1 VKKIV
6 LKNLFGLLVAVVG
19 LLCLHEA
26 SASTLKK
33 SDIEQIF
40 SHQYTVGELNPNVPV
55 WPLFLKSATD
65 ANTKPTL
72 FGYAF
77 ESVDFEPV
85 RGYGGKPINILVAI
99 DTQGNFL
106 ESKLISHREPLFR
119 SEVGIAKLTEF
130 AAQYKGLSIHH
141 DIQLYDHKAK
151 TSRDDKNAA
160 LHGVQA
166 GTVTVKA
173 IDRTILQSATSV
185 ALAHQEAAKTGNIV
199 GAGNAIAL
207 SKGQINE
214 TQIRSLHPA
223 ELEWRGMVQISQ
235 ITRGQIE
242 KAFIGTRAVGADK
255 LAAKSPDDIALQFH
269 VALVSLPA
277 IGRNILDDEGWRLV
291 AANRRDSHAL
301 MVIESGPLAKMMY
314 ESQRIADDV
323 PFVLKQNGKTIG
335 LRSIAYDKGVKVP
348 GYPTQ
353 TRAHFLIIDTATP
366 LDPTQPFNLTFKLGR
381 RFGTFPNQKAYVE
394 FPLPYYFHG
403 WRQVVSNYLDADW
416 VGTWIKRSGE
426 IATLLIALTL
436 LSIAL
441 IRQHKLTATTKRL
454 KQFRVGFLLFT
465 LIGIGWIF
473 QGQLSIVNI
482 TAAIDSI
489 ASGNDLSFFLTDPI
503 TVILW
508 IFVGFTLF
516 IWGRGTFCG
525 WLCPFGAFQE
535 LVSKSMRF
543 IGLRHKRIRPSID
556 RKLKWIKY
564 ILLVSLLSMLFI
576 SPSTTEIGVEVEP
589 FKTAISLYFVRD
601 WPYVLWAVT
610 CLSLSVVV
618 YRGYCRYICPLGAAL
633 AAFNPLRKW
642 GWIARRTEC
651 GTPCQTCRSRC
662 DYQAI
667 DQVGKISYSECFQ
680 CMDCVAI
687 YQDKKQCLPLV
698 KEIKRQHI
706 VIQIHAVTG
715 NL

>member
-1 VKKIV
+1 MKKIV
-6 LKNLFGLLVAVVG
+6 FKKLLGLLLTVFSVMFFNQTCAT
-19 LLCLHEA
+19 
-26 SASTLKK
+26 TLKK
-33 SDIEQIF
+33 TDIEQLF
-40 SHQYTVGELNPNVPV
+40 SNQYTVGELNPNVPV
-55 WPLFLKSATD
+55 WPLFLKSPPDAT
-65 ANTKPTL
+65 TKPIL

-119 SEVGIAKLTEF
+119 SEAGIAKLTDF

-166 GTVTVKA
+166 GTVSVKA

-185 ALAHQEAAKTGNIV
+185 ARAHQEAAKTGNIV

-207 SKGQINE
+207 TKGKLYEAQVRPL
-214 TQIRSLHPA
+214 QLA
-223 ELEWRGMVQISQ
+223 ELEWRGMVQTSH

-242 KAFIGTRAVGADK
+242 KAFVGTRAAGADK
-255 LAAKSPDDIALQFH
+255 LAVTSPDEIALQFH

-291 AANRRDSHAL
+291 AANRRDSQAL
-301 MVIESGPLAKMMY
+301 MVTETGPLAKMMY
-314 ESQRIADDV
+314 ESQRIVDDL
-323 PFVLKQNGKTIG
+323 PFVLKQDGKTIG
-335 LRSIAYDKGVKVP
+335 LRSIAYDKGVKIP

-381 RFGTFPNQKAYVE
+381 RFGSFPNQKAYVE
-394 FPLPYYFHG
+394 FPLPYHFHG
-403 WRQVVSNYLDADW
+403 WRQQVSNYLDADW
-416 VGTWIKRSGE
+416 VGVWIKRSGE
-426 IATLLIALTL
+426 IAAVLIALTL

-441 IRQHKLTATTKRL
+441 IRQHTLTATTTRL
-454 KQFRVGFLLFT
+454 TRFRVGFLLFT
-465 LIGIGWIF
+465 LIGIGWVF

-482 TAAIDSI
+482 IAAIESI
-489 ASGNDLSFFLTDPI
+489 AAGNDLSFFLTDPI

-535 LVSKSMRF
+535 LVSKSIRF
-543 IGLRHKRIRPSID
+543 LGLRHKRIRPGID

-564 ILLVSLLSMLFI
+564 ILLLSLLSMIFI

-610 CLSLSVVV
+610 CLTLSVVV

-642 GWIARRTEC
+642 GWIARRSEC

-667 DQVGKISYSECFQ
+667 DQVGHIAYSECFQ
-680 CMDCVAI
+680 CMDCVSI

>member
-1 VKKIV
+1 
-6 LKNLFGLLVAVVG
+6 
-19 LLCLHEA
+19 
-26 SASTLKK
+26 
-33 SDIEQIF
+33 
-40 SHQYTVGELNPNVPV
+40 
-55 WPLFLKSATD
+55 
-65 ANTKPTL
+65 
-72 FGYAF
+72 
-77 ESVDFEPV
+77 
-85 RGYGGKPINILVAI
+85 
-99 DTQGNFL
+99 
-106 ESKLISHREPLFR
+106 
-119 SEVGIAKLTEF
+119 
-130 AAQYKGLSIHH
+130 
-141 DIQLYDHKAK
+141 
-151 TSRDDKNAA
+151 
-160 LHGVQA
+160 
-166 GTVTVKA
+166 
-173 IDRTILQSATSV
+173 
-185 ALAHQEAAKTGNIV
+185 
-199 GAGNAIAL
+199 
-207 SKGQINE
+207 
-214 TQIRSLHPA
+214 
-223 ELEWRGMVQISQ
+223 
-235 ITRGQIE
+235 
-242 KAFIGTRAVGADK
+242 
-255 LAAKSPDDIALQFH
+255 
-269 VALVSLPA
+269 
-277 IGRNILDDEGWRLV
+277 
-291 AANRRDSHAL
+291 
-301 MVIESGPLAKMMY
+301 MMY
-314 ESQRIADDV
+314 ESQRIVDDV
-323 PFVLKQNGKTIG
+323 PFVLKQDGKTIG

-403 WRQVVSNYLDADW
+403 WRQQVSNYLDADW
-416 VGTWIKRSGE
+416 VGIWIKRGGE
-426 IATLLIALTL
+426 IAAVCIALTL
-436 LSIAL
+436 LSVAL
-441 IRQHKLTATTKRL
+441 IRQRTLTATTMRL
-454 KQFRVGFLLFT
+454 TRFRVGFLLFT
-465 LIGIGWIF
+465 LIGIGWVF

-482 TAAIDSI
+482 IAAIDSI
-489 ASGNDLSFFLTDPI
+489 AAGNDLSFFLTDPI

-543 IGLRHKRIRPSID
+543 LGLRHKRIRPGID

-564 ILLVSLLSMLFI
+564 ILLLSLLSMIFI

-610 CLSLSVVV
+610 CLLLSVVV

-642 GWIARRTEC
+642 GWIARRAEC

-667 DQVGKISYSECFQ
+667 DQVGHIAYSECFQ
-680 CMDCVAI
+680 CMDCVSI

-706 VIQIHAVTG
+706 VIQIHAVSG

>member
-6 LKNLFGLLVAVVG
+6 FKKLLGLLLTGIA
-19 LLCLHEA
+19 LMFFNQTCA
-26 SASTLKK
+26 TTLKK
-33 SDIEQIF
+33 TDIEQLF
-40 SHQYTVGELNPNVPV
+40 SSQYTVGELNPNVPV
-55 WPLFLKSATD
+55 WPLFLKSPPDAT
-65 ANTKPTL
+65 TKPIL

-119 SEVGIAKLTEF
+119 SEAGIAKLTDF

-166 GTVTVKA
+166 GTVSVKA

-185 ALAHQEAAKTGNIV
+185 ARAHQEAAKTGNIV

-207 SKGQINE
+207 TKGKLYEAQVRPL
-214 TQIRSLHPA
+214 QLA
-223 ELEWRGMVQISQ
+223 ELEWRGMVQTSH

-242 KAFIGTRAVGADK
+242 KAFVGTRAAGADK
-255 LAAKSPDDIALQFH
+255 LAVISPDEIALQFH

-291 AANRRDSHAL
+291 AANRRDSQAL
-301 MVIESGPLAKMMY
+301 MVTETGPLAKMMY
-314 ESQRIADDV
+314 ESQRIVDDL
-323 PFVLKQNGKTIG
+323 PFVLKQDGKTIG
-335 LRSIAYDKGVKVP
+335 LRSIAYDKGVKIP

-381 RFGTFPNQKAYVE
+381 RFGSFPNQKAYVE
-394 FPLPYYFHG
+394 FPLPYDFHG
-403 WRQVVSNYLDADW
+403 WRQQVSNYLDADW
-416 VGTWIKRSGE
+416 VGVWIKRSGE
-426 IATLLIALTL
+426 IAAVLIALTL

-441 IRQHKLTATTKRL
+441 IRQHTLTATTTRL
-454 KQFRVGFLLFT
+454 TNFRVGFLLFT
-465 LIGIGWIF
+465 LIGIGWVF

-482 TAAIDSI
+482 IAAIESI
-489 ASGNDLSFFLTDPI
+489 AAGNDLSFFLTDPI

-535 LVSKSMRF
+535 LVIKSMRF
-543 IGLRHKRIRPSID
+543 LGLRHKRIRPGID

-564 ILLVSLLSMLFI
+564 ILLVSLLSMIFI

-610 CLSLSVVV
+610 CLTLSVVV

-642 GWIARRTEC
+642 GWIARRSEC

-667 DQVGKISYSECFQ
+667 DQVGHIAYSECFQ
-680 CMDCVAI
+680 CMDCVSI

>member
-1 VKKIV
+1 
-6 LKNLFGLLVAVVG
+6 
-19 LLCLHEA
+19 
-26 SASTLKK
+26 
-33 SDIEQIF
+33 
-40 SHQYTVGELNPNVPV
+40 
-55 WPLFLKSATD
+55 
-65 ANTKPTL
+65 
-72 FGYAF
+72 
-77 ESVDFEPV
+77 
-85 RGYGGKPINILVAI
+85 
-99 DTQGNFL
+99 
-106 ESKLISHREPLFR
+106 
-119 SEVGIAKLTEF
+119 
-130 AAQYKGLSIHH
+130 
-141 DIQLYDHKAK
+141 
-151 TSRDDKNAA
+151 
-160 LHGVQA
+160 
-166 GTVTVKA
+166 
-173 IDRTILQSATSV
+173 
-185 ALAHQEAAKTGNIV
+185 
-199 GAGNAIAL
+199 
-207 SKGQINE
+207 
-214 TQIRSLHPA
+214 
-223 ELEWRGMVQISQ
+223 M
-235 ITRGQIE
+235 
-242 KAFIGTRAVGADK
+242 
-255 LAAKSPDDIALQFH
+255 
-269 VALVSLPA
+269 ALVSLPA

-291 AANRRDSHAL
+291 AANRRDSHAI

-314 ESQRIADDV
+314 ESQRIVDDV
-323 PFVLKQNGKTIG
+323 PFVLKQDGKTIG

-353 TRAHFLIIDTATP
+353 TRAHFLIIDAATP
-366 LDPTQPFNLTFKLGR
+366 LDPTQPFNLIFKLGR

-416 VGTWIKRSGE
+416 VGIWIKRGGE
-426 IATLLIALTL
+426 IAAVLIALTL

-441 IRQHKLTATTKRL
+441 FRQRTLTATTTRL
-454 KQFRVGFLLFT
+454 TRFRVGFLLFT
-465 LIGIGWIF
+465 LIGIGWVF

-482 TAAIDSI
+482 VAAID
-489 ASGNDLSFFLTDPI
+489 ALAAGNDLSFFLTDPI

-508 IFVGFTLF
+508 IFVGFSLF

-535 LVSKSMRF
+535 LVSKTMRLV
-543 IGLRHKRIRPSID
+543 GLRHKRIRPGID

-564 ILLVSLLSMLFI
+564 ILLVSLISMIFI

-633 AAFNPLRKW
+633 ASFNPLRKW

-667 DQVGKISYSECFQ
+667 DPVGQIAYSECFQ
-680 CMDCVAI
+680 CMDCVSI

>member
-1 VKKIV
+1 MKKNVFKKICSLLFTV
-6 LKNLFGLLVAVVG
+6 LGLVFINPA
-19 LLCLHEA
+19 C
-26 SASTLKK
+26 ASTLQKT
-33 SDIEQIF
+33 DIEQLF
-40 SHQYTVGELNPNVPV
+40 SGQFTVGELNPNVPV
-55 WPLFLKSATD
+55 WPLFVQSPAD
-65 ANTKPTL
+65 INAKPVL

-106 ESKLISHREPLFR
+106 ASKLISHREPLFR
-119 SEVGIAKLTEF
+119 SEAGIAKLTAF

-141 DIQLYDHKAK
+141 DIQIYDHKAK
-151 TSRDDKNAA
+151 TSRDDKYAA

-166 GTVTVKA
+166 GTVSVKA
-173 IDRTILQSATSV
+173 IDRTILQSASSV
-185 ALAHQEAAKTGNIV
+185 ARAHLEAAKTGNIV
-199 GAGNAIAL
+199 GTGNAIAL
-207 SKGQINE
+207 TKGALYDAPVQSLSWADLQLRSMVE
-214 TQIRSLHPA
+214 STQ
-223 ELEWRGMVQISQ
+223 V
-235 ITRGQIE
+235 TRGQIE
-242 KAFIGTRAVGADK
+242 KAFAGTRAAGADK
-255 LAAKSPDDIALQFH
+255 SAANHPDEVALQFY
-269 VALVSLPA
+269 VALVSLPS
-277 IGRNILDDEGWRLV
+277 IGRNVLDDEGWRLV

-301 MVIESGPLAKMMY
+301 MVTETGPLARMMY

-323 PFVLKQNGKTIG
+323 PFVLKQDGKSIG

-353 TRAHFLIIDTATP
+353 TRAHFLIVDAATP
-366 LDPTQPFNLTFKLGR
+366 LDPTQPFTLTFKLGR
-381 RFGTFPNQKAYVE
+381 RFGSYPNQKAYVE
-394 FPLPYYFHG
+394 FPLAYHFHG
-403 WRQVVSNYLDADW
+403 WRIAVSNWLNADW
-416 VGTWIKRSGE
+416 LSIWMKRAGE
-426 IATLLIALTL
+426 IATLLVALTV

-441 IRQHKLTATTKRL
+441 IRQRSLTATPVRL
-454 KQFRVGFLLFT
+454 TRFRVGFLLFT
-465 LIGIGWIF
+465 LIAIGWMF

-482 TAAIDSI
+482 VAAIDAI

-503 TVILW
+503 TVLLW
-508 IFVGFTLF
+508 IFVGFTLLV
-516 IWGRGTFCG
+516 WGRGTFCG

-535 LVSKSMRF
+535 LISRAMRV
-543 IGLRHKRIRPSID
+543 IGLRHKRIRPGVD
-556 RKLKWIKY
+556 RKLKWLKY
-564 ILLVSLLSMLFI
+564 ILLCSLLTMIFV
-576 SPSTTEIGVEVEP
+576 SPSSTEIGVEIEP

-610 CLSLSVVV
+610 CLLLSVVV

-633 AAFNPLRKW
+633 ASFNPLRKW
-642 GWIARRTEC
+642 GWITRRKEC

-667 DQVGKISYSECFQ
+667 DHAGRVAYSECFQ

-698 KEIKRQHI
+698 KEIKRQQI
-706 VIQIHAVTG
+706 VIRIHTASG